1 MLGLQRE
8 QLDARLQSFPR
19 VESPRGGWIRTIRQS
34 LGMTMAQLGKR
45 LGVSAQTVNAFETR
59 EEKETISIGKLREA
73 AEAME
78 CDLRIVFVPR
88 SSLEDSVRHQATR
101 KARDERNRLVH
112 TMRLEDQEAGVE
124 AVLDEARAVEEW
136 LTTRAR
142 RLWD

>member
-1 MLGLQRE
+1 
-8 QLDARLQSFPR
+8 
-19 VESPRGGWIRTIRQS
+19 
-34 LGMTMAQLGKR
+34 MTMAQLGKR